1 MRILIYVLLILVV
14 NVSNELNQNKCRLS
28 AKKFCLAQNLLSNYA
43 RPYTETLNK

>member
-1 MRILIYVLLILVV
+1 MRILIYVLLVV

-43 RPYTETLNK
+43 RLYTETLNK

>member
-1 MRILIYVLLILVV
+1 MRILIYVLLVV

>member
-1 MRILIYVLLILVV
+1 MRILLK
-14 NVSNELNQNKCRLS
+14 VSNELNQNKCRLS